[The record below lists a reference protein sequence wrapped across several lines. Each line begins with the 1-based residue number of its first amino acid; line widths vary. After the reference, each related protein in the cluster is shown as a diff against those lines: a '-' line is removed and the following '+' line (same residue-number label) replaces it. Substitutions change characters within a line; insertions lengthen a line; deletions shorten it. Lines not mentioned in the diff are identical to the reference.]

1 MNKKTLRLTLLTVT
15 PAALLAFTSC
25 SSSSSSAPKVQP
37 TTVVAAQPGV
47 PGGAMVDTYQ
57 GTATVTAI
65 DAEKRKVTLTT
76 PDGRKETFTAGPE
89 VVNFPQ
95 IKVGDQ
101 VKATLTQALVVYMA
115 TDAPPQPQGEA
126 AVVSFAPTGAK
137 PGALLANTVQIK
149 AKVTAI
155 DLEHR
160 KATLQ
165 FPDGST
171 HQVNVRKDV
180 DLTQRKVGEEVVI
193 RTTDA
198 LAITV
203 EKP

>member
-1 MNKKTLRLTLLTVT
+1 MKHKALQLTLLTIT
-15 PAALLAFTSC
+15 PMALLALTSC
-25 SSSSSSAPKVQP
+25 SSTPKAEP
-37 TTVVAAQPGV
+37 TTVIAAQPGV
-47 PGGAMVDTYQ
+47 PGGTVVETYQ

-65 DAEKRKVTLTT
+65 DAEKRKVTLVT

-101 VKATLTQALVVYMA
+101 VKATLTEALVVFMA

-126 AVVSFAPTGAK
+126 AVVAFAPVGAK
-137 PGALLANTVQIK
+137 PGALMANTVQIK

-165 FPDGST
+165 FPDGTSHKVT
-171 HQVNVRKDV
+171 VRKDV
-180 DLTQRKVGEEVVI
+180 DLTKRSVGEEVVI

>member
-1 MNKKTLRLTLLTVT
+1 MNNKAFQWSLLAVT
-15 PAALLAFTSC
+15 PAVLLGFTSC
-25 SSSSSSAPKVQP
+25 SSSPPAKPEATSS
-37 TTVVAAQPGV
+37 VVATQPGV
-47 PGGAMVDTYQ
+47 PGGVMVETYQ

-65 DAEKRKVTLTT
+65 DAANRKVTLVT
-76 PDGRKETFTAGPE
+76 PDGRKETFKLGPE

-101 VKATLTQALVVYMA
+101 VKATLTQALVVFMA
-115 TDAPPQPQGEA
+115 TDAPPQKEGETA
-126 AVVSFAPTGAK
+126 TVAFAPVGAK
-137 PGALLANTVQIK
+137 PGALVANTVQIK

-160 KATLQ
+160 QATLQ

-171 HQVNVRKDV
+171 HKVAVRKDV
-180 DLTQRKVGEEVVI
+180 DLTKRSVGEEVVI

-198 LAITV
+198 LAISV